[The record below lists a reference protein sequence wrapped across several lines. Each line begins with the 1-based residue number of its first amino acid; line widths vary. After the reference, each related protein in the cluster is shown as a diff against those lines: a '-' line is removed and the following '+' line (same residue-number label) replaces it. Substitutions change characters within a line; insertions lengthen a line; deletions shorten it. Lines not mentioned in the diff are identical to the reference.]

1 MITFVPLILIFYLVL
16 PQLFAYTVAI
26 SPISLN
32 VIPGEM
38 FQLTC
43 TTAQALDVEHVC
55 FGKENALYLWA
66 WYFLSSISFSGI
78 IMKLTK
84 TSMNLN

>member
-1 MITFVPLILIFYLVL
+1 
-16 PQLFAYTVAI
+16 
-26 SPISLN
+26 
-32 VIPGEM
+32 
-38 FQLTC
+38 
-43 TTAQALDVEHVC
+43 LDVEHVC